1 MILPE
6 FYFKLSFFISL
17 IYFPVF
23 LQGFFYLEVILLNYM
38 ERAIEL
44 AKKGA
49 GFVSPNPMV
58 GAVIV
63 KNDKII
69 GEGYHEKYGS
79 NHAEVNAFLNAK
91 ESVEGA
97 EMYVTL
103 EPCSHYG
110 HTPPCAI
117 SIVEHKIKK
126 VYIGSL
132 DTNPKVA
139 GKGVEILKA
148 GGVDVEIGVMEQECK
163 AINPI
168 FFKYI
173 ESRMPYVVMKSA
185 MTLDGK
191 ISAYTGDSKWVTN
204 EHSRHIVQEL
214 RHKLKAIMVGI
225 NTVITDNPNLNCRI
239 ENGINP
245 IRIIVDSNLQIP
257 FDANVLNVSNGD
269 RCIIATTDNCDKY
282 KKNQLLNMG
291 IEIIET
297 PSVNNR
303 VELKSLMKSLGDM
316 KIDSILLEGGGT
328 LNFSMLSENLVDK
341 ALFFIAPK
349 IIGGINAKTPV
360 EGKGIAFMD
369 NAIILKNIETKLIEN
384 DILICADVR

>member
-1 MILPE
+1 M
-6 FYFKLSFFISL
+6 
-17 IYFPVF
+17 
-23 LQGFFYLEVILLNYM
+23 NYM

-44 AKKGA
+44 AKQGA

-63 KNDKII
+63 KNGKII
-69 GEGYHEKYGS
+69 GEGFHEKYGS
-79 NHAEVNAFLNAK
+79 NHAEVNAFLNAT
-91 ESVEGA
+91 ENVEGA

-110 HTPPCAI
+110 HTPPCAKA
-117 SIVEHKIKK
+117 IVEHKIKK

-139 GKGVEILKA
+139 GKGVEILKS
-148 GGVDVEIGVMEQECK
+148 GGVDVEVGIMEKECK

-168 FFKYI
+168 FFKFI
-173 ESRMPYVVMKSA
+173 ETGLPYVVMKSA

-204 EHSRHIVQEL
+204 EKSRYIVQEL

-225 NTVITDNPNLNCRI
+225 NTIIADNPKLTCRI
-239 ENGINP
+239 ENGVNP
-245 IRIIVDSNLQIP
+245 IRIIVDSRLQIP
-257 FDANVLNVSNGD
+257 LDATVLKLDNND
-269 RCIIATTDNCDKY
+269 RCIIATTKDCDGY
-282 KKNQLLNMG
+282 KKSQLENMG

-297 PSVNNR
+297 PTLNNR
-303 VELKSLMKSLGDM
+303 VDLKYLMKNLGEM

-328 LNFSMLSENLVDK
+328 LNFSMLQNNLVDK

-349 IIGGINAKTPV
+349 IIGGDQSKTPV
-360 EGKGIAFMD
+360 EGKGIPFMEDAIKLD
-369 NAIILKNIETKLIEN
+369 NIKTKIINN
-384 DILICADVR
+384 DILIYGDVR

>member
-1 MILPE
+1 
-6 FYFKLSFFISL
+6 
-17 IYFPVF
+17 
-23 LQGFFYLEVILLNYM
+23 M

-44 AKKGA
+44 AKQGA

-63 KNDKII
+63 KNGRII
-69 GEGYHEKYGS
+69 GEGWHEKYGS
-79 NHAEVNAFLNAK
+79 NHAEVNAFLNAT
-91 ESVEGA
+91 EDVENA

-110 HTPPCAI
+110 NTPPCAKA
-117 SIVEHKIKK
+117 IVEHKIKK

-132 DTNPKVA
+132 DTNPNVA
-139 GKGVEILKA
+139 GKGVEILKS
-148 GGVDVEIGVMEQECK
+148 GGVYVEVGIMEKECK

-168 FFKYI
+168 FFKFI
-173 ESRMPYVVMKSA
+173 ETGLPYVVMKSA

-204 EHSRHIVQEL
+204 EKSRYIVQEL

-225 NTVITDNPNLNCRI
+225 NTVITDNPKLTCRI
-239 ENGINP
+239 ENGVNP
-245 IRIIVDSNLQIP
+245 IRIIVDSRLQIP
-257 FDANVLNVSNGD
+257 LDAAVLRLGNND
-269 RCIIATTDNCDKY
+269 RCIIATTSECDSS
-282 KKNQLLNMG
+282 KKSQLENMG

-297 PSVNNR
+297 PPINDR
-303 VELKSLMKSLGDM
+303 VDLKYLMKKLGEM

-328 LNFSMLSENLVDK
+328 LNFSMLQNNLVDK

-349 IIGGINAKTPV
+349 IIGSDRSKTPV
-360 EGKGIAFMD
+360 EGKGIPFMED
-369 NAIILKNIETKLIEN
+369 AIKLENIQTKIIDN
-384 DILICADVR
+384 DILIYGDVR

>member
-1 MILPE
+1 M
-6 FYFKLSFFISL
+6 
-17 IYFPVF
+17 
-23 LQGFFYLEVILLNYM
+23 NYM

-63 KNDKII
+63 KNSRII
-69 GEGYHEKYGS
+69 GEGFHEKYGS
-79 NHAEVNAFLNAK
+79 NHAEVNAFLNAS
-91 ESVEGA
+91 EDVEGA

-110 HTPPCAI
+110 NTPPCAKA
-117 SIVEHKIKK
+117 IVEHKIKK
-126 VYIGSL
+126 IYIGSL
-132 DTNPKVA
+132 DTNPKVS
-139 GKGVEILKA
+139 GKGVEILKN
-148 GGVDVEIGVMEQECK
+148 GGVEVEVGIMEKECK

-173 ESRMPYVVMKSA
+173 ETGLPYVVMKSA

-204 EHSRHIVQEL
+204 EKSRYMVQEL

-225 NTVITDNPNLNCRI
+225 NTVITDNPKLTCRI

-245 IRIIVDSNLQIP
+245 IRIIVDSRLQIP
-257 FDANVLNVSNGD
+257 LDATVLNLYNND
-269 RCIIATTDNCDKY
+269 RCIIAAAEGCDSY
-282 KKNQLLNMG
+282 KKSELQSMG
-291 IEIIET
+291 VEIIET
-297 PSVNNR
+297 PSHNNR
-303 VELKSLMKSLGDM
+303 VDLKYLMKKLGEM
-316 KIDSILLEGGGT
+316 QIDSILLEGGGT
-328 LNFSMLSENLVDK
+328 LNFSMLQNNLVDK
-341 ALFFIAPK
+341 GLFFIAPK
-349 IIGGINAKTPV
+349 IIGGDQSKTPV

-369 NAIILKNIETKLIEN
+369 DAIKLHNIEVKNIEN
-384 DILICADVR
+384 DILIYGDLR

>member
-1 MILPE
+1 MN
-6 FYFKLSFFISL
+6 F
-17 IYFPVF
+17 
-23 LQGFFYLEVILLNYM
+23 M

-63 KNDKII
+63 KNDRII
-69 GEGYHEKYGS
+69 GEGWHEKYGS
-79 NHAEVNAFLNAK
+79 NHAEVNAFLNAT
-91 ESVEGA
+91 EDTEGA

-110 HTPPCAI
+110 HTPPCANA
-117 SIVEHKIKK
+117 IVEHKIKK

-132 DTNPKVA
+132 DTNPEVS
-139 GKGVEILKA
+139 GKGVEILKN
-148 GGVDVEIGVMEQECK
+148 GGIDVEVGVMEKECK

-173 ESRMPYVVMKSA
+173 EMGLPYVVMKSA

-204 EHSRHIVQEL
+204 DKSRYIVQEL

-225 NTVITDNPNLNCRI
+225 NTIITDNPKLTCRI
-239 ENGINP
+239 ENGVNP
-245 IRIIVDSNLQIP
+245 IRIIVDSRLQIP
-257 FDANVLNVSNGD
+257 LDATVLNLDNND
-269 RCIIATTDNCDKY
+269 RCIIATTKDCDSY
-282 KKNQLLNMG
+282 KKSQLENMG

-297 PSVNNR
+297 PAINNR
-303 VELKSLMKSLGDM
+303 VDLKYLMKKLGEM

-328 LNFSMLSENLVDK
+328 LNFAMLNEGLVDK

-349 IIGGINAKTPV
+349 IIGGDQSKTPV

-369 NAIILKNIETKLIEN
+369 DAIKLHNIETKIIDD
-384 DILICADVR
+384 DILIYGDLR

>member
-1 MILPE
+1 M
-6 FYFKLSFFISL
+6 
-17 IYFPVF
+17 
-23 LQGFFYLEVILLNYM
+23 NYM

-63 KNDKII
+63 KDGRII
-69 GEGYHEKYGS
+69 GEGFHEKYGS
-79 NHAEVNAFLNAK
+79 NHAEVNAFLNAS
-91 ESVEGA
+91 EDVEGA

-110 HTPPCAI
+110 NTPPCAKA
-117 SIVEHKIKK
+117 IVEHKIKK

-139 GKGVEILKA
+139 GKGVEILKN
-148 GGVDVEIGVMEQECK
+148 GGVEVEVGIMEKECK

-173 ESRMPYVVMKSA
+173 ETGIPYVVMKSA

-204 EHSRHIVQEL
+204 EKSRYMVQEL

-225 NTVITDNPNLNCRI
+225 NTVITDNPKLTCRI

-245 IRIIVDSNLQIP
+245 IRIIVDSKLQIP
-257 FDANVLNVSNGD
+257 LDAKVLKLKNKD
-269 RCIIATTDNCDKY
+269 RCIIAAAKGCDIC
-282 KKNQLLNMG
+282 KKSELQSMG
-291 IEIIET
+291 AEIIET
-297 PSVNNR
+297 PSINNR
-303 VELKSLMKSLGDM
+303 VDLKYLMTKLGEM

-328 LNFSMLSENLVDK
+328 LNFSMLQNNLVDK

-349 IIGGINAKTPV
+349 IIGGDQSKTPV

-369 NAIILKNIETKLIEN
+369 DAIKLHNIEVKNIEN
-384 DILICADVR
+384 DILIYGDVR